1 MSDYRFRIL
10 FVDDEEPILSA
21 LRRLMRRHDYDCWFA
36 TSGREGLAILEQN
49 PIDLVISDMRM
60 PEMDGA
66 QFLSEV
72 RKRWP
77 FSVRFL
83 MTGYADMSA
92 TIDALNQGGINRY
105 VSKPW
110 DDEALIEAIEE
121 GLRIRKLERQKKRLI
136 DQTRE
141 QNRELQD
148 LNRDL
153 EQRVHDRTRALES
166 RTADLQKAFR
176 QLENSYDSFVRVFS
190 SVIASRP
197 HLVKG
202 RSREVAD
209 LARRI
214 AQRLELDTARLRYVY
229 YAALLHEVG
238 KLSLNDDV
246 LGRSETQLTY
256 RDLAEYRQ
264 YPTLGEMAL
273 MPIKALRPCAELIR
287 AHMENMDG
295 TGYPDELAGEA
306 IPQGARIIRVA
317 RDFVGQQTPLLRDPP
332 VSPAESFESMKERSG
347 RFYDPEVLA
356 ALEPIVNQFT
366 LEPQDDETGRMLPIS
381 ELRPGMELTR
391 DIVSANGI
399 LLMVKGTVLND
410 SAIKRLTRMSWEDRR
425 HLKVSVT
432 VPARDVHTNEE

>member
-10 FVDDEEPILSA
+10 FVDDEEPILRA

-36 TSGREGLAILEQN
+36 SSGQEGLEIMEREA
-49 PIDLVISDMRM
+49 IDLVISDMRM

-66 QFLSEV
+66 TFLAEV
-72 RKRWP
+72 RRRWP

-92 TIDALNQGGINRY
+92 TIDALNMGGINRY

-110 DDEALIEAIEE
+110 DDDALIEAIEQ

-141 QNRELQD
+141 QNRELQQ
-148 LNRDL
+148 LNEEL
-153 EQRVHDRTRALES
+153 EQRVKDRTRALES
-166 RTADLQKAFR
+166 RTADLKKAFR
-176 QLENSYDSFVRVFS
+176 QLENSYDAFVRVFA
-190 SVIASRP
+190 SVIANRP

-209 LARRI
+209 LAQRI
-214 AQRLELDTARLRYVY
+214 AHRMELDAVQVRYIY

-256 RDLAEYRQ
+256 RDLPEYRQ

-287 AHMENMDG
+287 SHMENPDG
-295 TGYPDELAGEA
+295 TGYPDELMGED
-306 IPQGARIIRVA
+306 IPLGARIIRVA
-317 RDFVGQQTPLLRDPP
+317 RDFIGQQTPLLRESPLP
-332 VSPAESFESMKERSG
+332 PAEAYSAMKERTG
-347 RFYDPEVLA
+347 RLYDGEVIA
-356 ALEPIVNQFT
+356 ALEPLVSGFA
-366 LEPQDDETGRMLPIS
+366 LEAQDDGSGTMLTIP
-381 ELRPGMELTR
+381 ELREGMELTR
-391 DIVSANGI
+391 DLVSPSGI
-399 LLMVKGTVLND
+399 LLMVSGTVLND
-410 SAIKRLTRMSWEDRR
+410 SAIKRLNRMSWEDRR
-425 HLKVSVT
+425 HLKVSVRL
-432 VPARDVHTNEE
+432 PAEQTQLQKE

>member
-1 MSDYRFRIL
+1 MSEYRFRIL
-10 FVDDEEPILSA
+10 FVDDEEPILRS
-21 LRRLMRRHDYDCWFA
+21 LQRLMRRHDYDCWFA
-36 TSGREGLAILEQN
+36 ASGKEGLEILEQN

-66 QFLSEV
+66 AFLGEV

-110 DDEALIEAIEE
+110 DDDALLEAIEE

-141 QNRELQD
+141 QNRELEN
-148 LNRDL
+148 LNKDL

-166 RTADLQKAFR
+166 RTADLKKAFR
-176 QLENSYDSFVRVFS
+176 QLEHSYDSFARVFS
-190 SVIASRP
+190 SLIASRP

-209 LARRI
+209 LARHI
-214 AQRLELDTARLRYVY
+214 AQKMELETPRIRYVY

-264 YPTLGEMAL
+264 YPTLGEIAL

-287 AHMENMDG
+287 SHMENTDG
-295 TGYPDELAGEA
+295 SGYPDGLAGEA
-306 IPQGARIIRVA
+306 IPLGARIIRAA
-317 RDFVGQQTPLLRDPP
+317 RDFVGLQTTLLKDPP
-332 VSPAESFESMKERSG
+332 VSPPAAYTSMKKRSG

-366 LEPQDDETGRMLPIS
+366 LDPQDDETGRMLTIS
-381 ELRPGMELTR
+381 ELRPGMELAH

-399 LLMVKGTVLND
+399 LLMVRGTVLDDN
-410 SAIKRLTRMSWEDRR
+410 AIKRLNQMSWEDRK
-425 HLKVSVT
+425 HLKVSVM
-432 VPARDVHTNEE
+432 VPGDTTHTNGE

>member
-10 FVDDEEPILSA
+10 FVDDEEPILRA

-36 TSGREGLAILEQN
+36 SSGQEGLEIMEREA
-49 PIDLVISDMRM
+49 IDLVISDMRM

-66 QFLSEV
+66 TFLAEV
-72 RKRWP
+72 RRRWP

-92 TIDALNQGGINRY
+92 TIDALNMGGINRY

-110 DDEALIEAIEE
+110 DDDALIEAIEQ

-141 QNRELQD
+141 QNRELQQ
-148 LNRDL
+148 LNEEL
-153 EQRVHDRTRALES
+153 EQRVKDRTRALES
-166 RTADLQKAFR
+166 RTADLKKAFR
-176 QLENSYDSFVRVFS
+176 QLENSYDAFVRVFA
-190 SVIASRP
+190 SVIANRP

-209 LARRI
+209 LAQRI
-214 AQRLELDTARLRYVY
+214 AHRMELDAVQVRYIY

-256 RDLAEYRQ
+256 RDLPEYRQ

-287 AHMENMDG
+287 SHMENPDG
-295 TGYPDELAGEA
+295 TGYPDELMGED
-306 IPQGARIIRVA
+306 IPLGARIIRVA
-317 RDFVGQQTPLLRDPP
+317 RDFIGQQTPLLRESPLP
-332 VSPAESFESMKERSG
+332 PAEVYSAMKERTG
-347 RFYDPEVLA
+347 RLYDGEVIA
-356 ALEPIVNQFT
+356 ALEPLVSGFA
-366 LEPQDDETGRMLPIS
+366 LEAQDDGSGTMLTIP
-381 ELRPGMELTR
+381 ELREGMELTR
-391 DIVSANGI
+391 DLVSPSGI
-399 LLMVKGTVLND
+399 LLMVSGTVLND
-410 SAIKRLTRMSWEDRR
+410 SAIKRLNRMSWEDRR
-425 HLKVSVT
+425 HLKVSVRL
-432 VPARDVHTNEE
+432 PAEQTQLQKE